1 MVLCTGV
8 VYGRRHSYCPAVYI
22 GISVVPLFMQ
32 ELESTWYY
40 CVLNGNL
47 YDTPIMSESV
57 WRLGGGPVSDTPP
70 PPVGRVQV
78 E

>member
-47 YDTPIMSESV
+47 YDTPIYVGVSMAF
-57 WRLGGGPVSDTPP
+57 GGGGGVVYGAFLSE
-70 PPVGRVQV
+70 GRS
-78 E
+78 